1 MTMRKGAYTEK
12 VFVLGVDG
20 LDPRYSKKR
29 LREGKMPNLQKFID
43 AGSCREDLVL
53 LGGHPTVTPP
63 MWTTLATGA
72 NSNVH
77 GITAFNRQGSE
88 LDRIF
93 PNFDSRNCKAE
104 PIWNV
109 LVENGIKTCVFH
121 WPGNAWPPTSDN
133 ENLFVCDGSTPGGL
147 GMGAASLCNEFMMV
161 ADVKIDHTG
170 FAPSATA
177 DMDKA
182 CVVKP
187 EELGSVGGSAMTDGL
202 KKSKESVRLLLEFVE
217 GMGGCVVDDRFSL
230 GLSPVKEPS
239 KWEYDVPE
247 GAKEFTLILSNGFLR
262 RPALIL
268 KGENG
273 VYDKVALYK
282 SKKEAEPFVVLEKG
296 VMTGQIFDEVV
307 TADGEH
313 KDANYNMKLLEVAAD
328 GSRVEIYISHAMDM
342 HADYIFKPASLFYE
356 LAENVG
362 YIAPSSVVGNHDP
375 KIVTDCMLDCWNLMV
390 DWQADAIHYMIEKK
404 GVQAIFSHM
413 HNVDMQEH
421 RFIRF
426 MTEGDKDYVKDFG
439 AGKEEMYR
447 KFMDDLY
454 DQTDRY
460 LGRFLHLLDE
470 GWTIIITSDHAQVCP
485 SHRPPMIGDMGV
497 NVRVME
503 ELGYTFLQK
512 DENGNELRQI
522 DWTKTTAVAVREC
535 NIYLNLKGR
544 DKHTLPDG
552 TVIDGIV
559 DPADQ
564 YELEEQLMTDLYG
577 YKDKKTGHR
586 VIALALRNRDAV
598 HLGYGGPDCGDICY
612 WITEGYNIDHADGL
626 STAYGDCETSLSP
639 IFVAAGPGIK
649 KGFKTERIIRQID
662 VTPTI
667 AALMNVRFPA
677 QCEGAPAYQI
687 LDQEF

>member
-1 MTMRKGAYTEK
+1 MTMRKGAYTDK

-43 AGSCREDLVL
+43 AGSCRDDLVL

-63 MWTTLATGA
+63 MWSTLACGC

-88 LDRIF
+88 LDKTM

-104 PIWNV
+104 PMWNV
-109 LVENGIKTCVFH
+109 LAENGIKTCVFH
-121 WPGNAWPPTSDN
+121 WPGNAWPPTSDS

-147 GMGAASLCNEFMMV
+147 GMGAASISSEFMVV
-161 ADVKIDHTG
+161 ADVKMETVT

-177 DMDKA
+177 DLDRA

-187 EELGSVGGSAMTDGL
+187 DDNAQNVNLADGL
-202 KKSKESVRLLLEFVE
+202 RATKERENLIMGYHE
-217 GMGGCVVDDRFSL
+217 GMGAACINDVMSMA
-230 GLSPVKEPS
+230 LSPVKEPS

-247 GAKEFTLILSNGFLR
+247 DAKEFTMLLSDGRVR

-268 KGENG
+268 KNDQG

-296 VMTGQIFDEVV
+296 VITGQVYDTVV
-307 TADGEH
+307 TPDGTH
-313 KDANYNMKLLEVAAD
+313 KDANFDMKAINIAED
-328 GSRVEIYISHAMDM
+328 GTHVEIYVSNGVDM
-342 HADYIFKPASLFYE
+342 HADYIFKPSNLFYE

-362 YIAPSSVVGNHDP
+362 YVPASSAFGNHDP
-375 KIVTDCMLDCWNLMV
+375 RIVTDCMLDVWNLQC

-413 HNVDMQEH
+413 HNIDMQEH

-426 MTEGDKDYVKDFG
+426 MSEGDKGYQEKYG
-439 AGKEEMYR
+439 AKEVEMYQ
-447 KFMDDLY
+447 KFMDDIY

-460 LGRFLHLLDE
+460 LGRFLHLIDE

-485 SHRPPMIGDMGV
+485 PHVPPLIGDMGV

-512 DENGNELRQI
+512 DENGNELKHI

-535 NIYLNLKGR
+535 NIYLNIKGR

-552 TVIDGIV
+552 TVLDGIV
-559 DPADQ
+559 DPKDQ
-564 YELEEQLMTDLYG
+564 YELEEQIMTDLYG

-586 VIALALRNRDAV
+586 VIALALRNKDAV

-612 WITEGYNIDHADGL
+612 WIAEGYNVDHADGL
-626 STAYGDCETSLSP
+626 STTYGDCETSLSP

-649 KGFKTERIIRQID
+649 KGYKTDRIIRQID

-677 QCEGAPAYQI
+677 QCEGAPVYQI
-687 LDQEF
+687 FDQEF